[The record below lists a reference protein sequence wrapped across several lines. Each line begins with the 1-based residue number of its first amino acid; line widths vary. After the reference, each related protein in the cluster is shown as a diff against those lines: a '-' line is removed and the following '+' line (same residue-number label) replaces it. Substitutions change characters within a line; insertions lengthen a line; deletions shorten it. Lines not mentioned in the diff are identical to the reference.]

1 MNNLINEYFLKVK
14 ATWSISCEKKYPM
27 KKSDLMDYVIV
38 KESET
43 IFKEFSELKYISSNI
58 F

>member
-38 KESET
+38 KESVT